1 VLYVYGRA
9 LYVELNGFDENCFM
23 YSDDIDLSYRSSLVG
38 RTNFYYP
45 ETTVIHFIESTVKDG
60 IYMQR
65 FQEAMN
71 FFRSILKKFLYFLFF
86 FMQIGIVLFSFL
98 KKIQGKA
105 RPKSA
110 SKNLAHL
117 L

>member
-1 VLYVYGRA
+1 MY
-9 LYVELNGFDENCFM
+9 

-45 ETTVIHFIESTVKDG
+45 ETTVIHFKGRTVKDG

-71 FFRSILKKFLYFLFF
+71 FFIRSILKFLYFL
-86 FMQIGIVLFSFL
+86 FMQIGIVLFFFSKKKYKEKLGQNQHQKLGTSTL
-98 KKIQGKA
+98 KI
-105 RPKSA
+105 RTTFILSA
-110 SKNLAHL
+110 KTI
-117 L
+117 

>member
-1 VLYVYGRA
+1 
-9 LYVELNGFDENCFM
+9 M

-45 ETTVIHFIESTVKDG
+45 ETTVIHFKGESTVKDG

-71 FFRSILKKFLYFLFF
+71 FFIRSILKFLYFFF
-86 FMQIGIVLFSFL
+86 FMQIELFYFFFQKKYKEKLGQNQHQKLGTSTL
-98 KKIQGKA
+98 KSGATFIL
-105 RPKSA
+105 SA
-110 SKNLAHL
+110 KTI
-117 L
+117 